1 MTKVKIADRLSTIG
15 TQYEVQ
21 LEDGLW
27 ARGTIT
33 NVSTR
38 DVTVAFDRVYPV
50 TVFQKAELKA
60 DIEQLLTAN
69 EARWVD
75 KNAAVKKLKLKKA
88 EKDLIKQMNEVAG
101 ATFEKR
107 FRAYGLWKGRV
118 ASYVH
123 ERGAFQCVYEDGFTE
138 YNTLKQLLKYNVSKV
153 PRVQAMGTP
162 STKQAGRK
170 KTPGTSKGDPNTG
183 KKKASVAGK
192 ASHKFVFARK
202 SETEEVKSKAGAAAG
217 KKKAAKTQKGPDKV
231 KSKTS
236 KGNRRKAEPIFSASK
251 KKTPGPNKSAPVG
264 DPKCQQGRP
273 AEKTFVFKRK
283 SAFGLDLAQVKDSFG
298 EKVCVNKIDPC
309 SQANAYADWLKKG
322 AQLVRVGTMPTVGV
336 PFDGVIEMIR
346 QEKLKGPTEG
356 PIMVE
361 LTFRRPRTRL
371 EELVGIN
378 KKRKRVVVKK
388 PKQPKR
394 QQQMDNRKRQH
405 HFRVISAKTPLEN
418 IFKVPTSMHLASVIQ
433 IETEGQSDDLALEL
447 ILGTKEGEAVPV
459 ELTYDRPVGLI
470 HGRGPLDNQHAR
482 FIHADVAF
490 RKKRYTV
497 KEKYI
502 SDPLDIGCANH
513 IQGRYTHAYSKVYN
527 KKIVESNTKSV
538 VSISSF
544 GDSWPVTCLISDMA
558 KHLNVAYGHRFS
570 VLGHSFSPSTAMPF
584 AVGCVV
590 RNVTRCQRKNVLVLE
605 FHTLVS
611 INAPALMAELQFD
624 DARRSDAVINDL
636 LNIDTGGFGYMAG
649 SAMQERQKQQLLAAR
664 EKEIKK
670 HLFDVRKRNKTL
682 LKLRKLATLAIKFS
696 TYTWVLKNEGAEP
709 AHRCQTTLMSQK
721 EKNEQ
726 LFRLALDDLL
736 YVEIPVAPKM
746 GSATESYYNS
756 VRLKSDELD
765 CQYMDEAKKRRLLQL
780 PNQSKI
786 AKVGE
791 TVLAD
796 YGEEGLVKGKI
807 TSISFYSAEEIS
819 EMSAS
824 KRRKI
829 KCDQENNAN
838 LTDVDKTGI
847 KAIHVKWGDQSVEW
861 IELPDPDIEINP
873 PFCPPEKDNYSIP
886 NLLDAI
892 RPSATAPEY
901 ATPLEMKQAGTEL
914 LPYQKRFLHWG
925 LEREGFLKPE
935 KETNDVLDPRFTEIV
950 LPNGKPLYLENE
962 TTDSCRL
969 RERKVTASSAFP
981 GGILAEE
988 MGLGK
993 TVEIIALMLANP
1005 APKGWG
1011 MLAQDSLGVEYEH
1024 MKATLVV
1031 VPVILVAQWQTKLQ
1045 RHAPNLN
1052 VVVMKPGERVDGWD
1066 DICNEY
1072 RSYLNML
1079 IDTQVYSVPVR
1090 HRPGY
1095 VQFSNN
1101 LAMENDEKYRLLKTK
1116 VESFWEN
1123 ARGVMYK
1130 DNILYD
1136 NLGNADVCI
1145 VPFESFSHNHNN
1157 YVGLPLFCKGMN
1169 YSNAITAPRSKR
1181 APSLYEIL
1189 YGRLGLDDEDG
1200 LAPRK
1205 WWRVVLDEA
1214 QLVSNYNTVR
1224 SQLARKIIT
1233 STRWL
1238 VSGTPMN
1245 NTIEDLHGLLSC
1257 LGSSEIHTNYIWEE
1271 KRTLMNEVLIPF
1283 KDRQPVGLKRM
1294 KALLALSIWRHS
1306 KSRVQEE
1313 IETADF
1319 AKVGECE
1326 IIDVRLDFSPQEQ
1339 LWYDELYKSVKSFLI
1354 REYQKGKNKK
1364 NVSGTQNER
1373 GQRLVLNPQT
1383 MSRLNELRQSCC
1395 HPQIVN
1401 RQHQMIGIGA
1411 VSSGRLPLQAIIKK
1425 MLSNSMARQNVEGDA
1440 RCRYLKAISS
1450 KYGVDLGMATHGSG
1464 QTTNDK
1470 AIPVTTKGGAGEDE
1484 DDELSTCMICMDSPE
1499 VFVIS
1504 KHCGHTACKECIDHW
1519 LLEECPHREKDD
1531 RYAKCPTCKQVF
1543 HASDLEEYSN
1553 TATITLKNNLLNP
1566 VDGTKI
1572 QASDNGTK
1580 INTVLKIMFEALQ
1593 NDPSSKFVIFSQ
1605 YKEMLDLTCS
1615 AIKASSLGIFE
1626 PVRLQFS
1633 NRNAKTK
1640 PQDDL
1645 NRFLIPYSTPP
1656 QPSAAAGRSSSSGP
1670 SPSSTISSTD
1680 FNPLKQKIVST
1691 EYANVL
1697 LLSIRSGGF
1706 SGTAG
1711 LTLTVANHCFMLDP
1725 VWNPGLEDQAIARI
1739 SRIGQKKKTT
1749 VYRLIVNNTVEDG
1762 VCEIA
1767 SRKRSKGHM
1776 GGKSNGGLFANVKN
1790 NDYTTNCILRLFD
1803 LQLSDLQPGKT
1814 GPPS

>member
-273 AEKTFVFKRK
+273 AEKTFVFKRQ

-558 KHLNVAYGHRFS
+558 KHLNVAYG
-570 VLGHSFSPSTAMPF
+570 
-584 AVGCVV
+584 
-590 RNVTRCQRKNVLVLE
+590 
-605 FHTLVS
+605 
-611 INAPALMAELQFD
+611 
-624 DARRSDAVINDL
+624 
-636 LNIDTGGFGYMAG
+636 GFGYMAG

-819 EMSAS
+819 EMM
-824 KRRKI
+824 
-829 KCDQENNAN
+829 AN
-838 LTDVDKTGI
+838 
-847 KAIHVKWGDQSVEW
+847 
-861 IELPDPDIEINP
+861 
-873 PFCPPEKDNYSIP
+873 
-886 NLLDAI
+886 
-892 RPSATAPEY
+892 
-901 ATPLEMKQAGTEL
+901 
-914 LPYQKRFLHWG
+914 
-925 LEREGFLKPE
+925 
-935 KETNDVLDPRFTEIV
+935 
-950 LPNGKPLYLENE
+950 
-962 TTDSCRL
+962 
-969 RERKVTASSAFP
+969 
-981 GGILAEE
+981 
-988 MGLGK
+988 
-993 TVEIIALMLANP
+993 
-1005 APKGWG
+1005 
-1011 MLAQDSLGVEYEH
+1011 
-1024 MKATLVV
+1024 
-1031 VPVILVAQWQTKLQ
+1031 
-1045 RHAPNLN
+1045 
-1052 VVVMKPGERVDGWD
+1052 
-1066 DICNEY
+1066 
-1072 RSYLNML
+1072 
-1079 IDTQVYSVPVR
+1079 
-1090 HRPGY
+1090 
-1095 VQFSNN
+1095 
-1101 LAMENDEKYRLLKTK
+1101 
-1116 VESFWEN
+1116 
-1123 ARGVMYK
+1123 
-1130 DNILYD
+1130 
-1136 NLGNADVCI
+1136 
-1145 VPFESFSHNHNN
+1145 
-1157 YVGLPLFCKGMN
+1157 
-1169 YSNAITAPRSKR
+1169 
-1181 APSLYEIL
+1181 
-1189 YGRLGLDDEDG
+1189 
-1200 LAPRK
+1200 
-1205 WWRVVLDEA
+1205 
-1214 QLVSNYNTVR
+1214 
-1224 SQLARKIIT
+1224 
-1233 STRWL
+1233 
-1238 VSGTPMN
+1238 
-1245 NTIEDLHGLLSC
+1245 
-1257 LGSSEIHTNYIWEE
+1257 
-1271 KRTLMNEVLIPF
+1271 
-1283 KDRQPVGLKRM
+1283 
-1294 KALLALSIWRHS
+1294 
-1306 KSRVQEE
+1306 
-1313 IETADF
+1313 
-1319 AKVGECE
+1319 
-1326 IIDVRLDFSPQEQ
+1326 
-1339 LWYDELYKSVKSFLI
+1339 
-1354 REYQKGKNKK
+1354 
-1364 NVSGTQNER
+1364 
-1373 GQRLVLNPQT
+1373 
-1383 MSRLNELRQSCC
+1383 
-1395 HPQIVN
+1395 
-1401 RQHQMIGIGA
+1401 
-1411 VSSGRLPLQAIIKK
+1411 
-1425 MLSNSMARQNVEGDA
+1425 
-1440 RCRYLKAISS
+1440 
-1450 KYGVDLGMATHGSG
+1450 
-1464 QTTNDK
+1464 
-1470 AIPVTTKGGAGEDE
+1470 
-1484 DDELSTCMICMDSPE
+1484 
-1499 VFVIS
+1499 
-1504 KHCGHTACKECIDHW
+1504 
-1519 LLEECPHREKDD
+1519 
-1531 RYAKCPTCKQVF
+1531 
-1543 HASDLEEYSN
+1543 
-1553 TATITLKNNLLNP
+1553 
-1566 VDGTKI
+1566 
-1572 QASDNGTK
+1572 
-1580 INTVLKIMFEALQ
+1580 
-1593 NDPSSKFVIFSQ
+1593 
-1605 YKEMLDLTCS
+1605 
-1615 AIKASSLGIFE
+1615 
-1626 PVRLQFS
+1626 
-1633 NRNAKTK
+1633 
-1640 PQDDL
+1640 
-1645 NRFLIPYSTPP
+1645 
-1656 QPSAAAGRSSSSGP
+1656 
-1670 SPSSTISSTD
+1670 
-1680 FNPLKQKIVST
+1680 
-1691 EYANVL
+1691 
-1697 LLSIRSGGF
+1697 
-1706 SGTAG
+1706 
-1711 LTLTVANHCFMLDP
+1711 
-1725 VWNPGLEDQAIARI
+1725 
-1739 SRIGQKKKTT
+1739 
-1749 VYRLIVNNTVEDG
+1749 
-1762 VCEIA
+1762 
-1767 SRKRSKGHM
+1767 
-1776 GGKSNGGLFANVKN
+1776 
-1790 NDYTTNCILRLFD
+1790 
-1803 LQLSDLQPGKT
+1803 
-1814 GPPS
+1814 